1 MPAAADSGTAVI
13 INRPFAQGEL
23 FAKVKGRTLPTWAAE
38 FDCESWAQ
46 FFLKFLLS
54 NDAVT
59 AVIPGTDKAEH
70 MKDNLAAGRALMP
83 NPAARQ
89 RMIALI
95 ESL

>member
-1 MPAAADSGTAVI
+1 MRGKP
-13 INRPFAQGEL
+13 
-23 FAKVKGRTLPTWAAE
+23 LPDWAAE
-38 FDCESWAQ
+38 FDADSWGQ

-59 AVIPGTDKAEH
+59 AVIPGTEKVEH
-70 MKDNLAAGRALMP
+70 MKDNLGAGRARMP
-83 NPAARQ
+83 NPATRQ